1 MVGDTSGRGATHRL
15 VVARPNSN
23 NNIVDAPVDGAC
35 SVALAVK
42 VEREI
47 VFGARFAA

>member
-1 MVGDTSGRGATHRL
+1 MVGDTSGRGADRL
-15 VVARPNSN
+15 VALLNSN

-35 SVALAVK
+35 SVALAVN

>member
-15 VVARPNSN
+15 VALPNSN

-47 VFGARFAA
+47 AFGARFAA